1 MIQNAFSIFK
11 VYQSK
16 FLMINQLRFKKDQQK
31 RKQAFFLIFSY
42 IFLLGMFSFY
52 TAGYVYA
59 LHYLQL
65 STLTFSYL
73 LVLASSFCFLFTIYQ
88 ANSLLFLS
96 RDHEQLLSFPCT
108 ISSIILGKLLF
119 IYVNQLIFT
128 LVITLPGAIL
138 YLILTPSSLVSFLY
152 YLIAL
157 AFIPLIPIVF
167 AAALGALLT
176 IVTSRFKHKTL
187 LKVILSF
194 AFMAAIFAG
203 SFSSAN
209 LNEAKIIELSV
220 SLESKIH
227 SAYPLATLFSNGI
240 QNKQVSSLLLFC
252 GLSLASI
259 TLFTL
264 LLSKIYLSLGSVLS
278 AKETSRKY
286 QYSNQKKS
294 ILKALVGKELRRYFS
309 SSLYIMNTSVGYLM
323 TLAFAIS
330 VPILGVEKLEKLM
343 EMQGLSK
350 VIVLAAPIII
360 ASMNAMMPSSAAAL
374 SLEGKSF
381 WIVQTLPISSKQLFH
396 SKILAH
402 LSIAVPF
409 TLLSSAILAFS
420 LEMLPLQ
427 RLATFIM
434 PLCYVILSSYIGLTL
449 NIKFVNFKW
458 ENEVEIIKQSTPIL
472 LMLVVCIL
480 IVAPVII
487 LCINFPAMA
496 TLIQLIA
503 SFISLMI
510 CAILEQKNNQ
520 LSLSKIA

>member
-1 MIQNAFSIFK
+1 
-11 VYQSK
+11 
-16 FLMINQLRFKKDQQK
+16 
-31 RKQAFFLIFSY
+31 
-42 IFLLGMFSFY
+42 
-52 TAGYVYA
+52 
-59 LHYLQL
+59 
-65 STLTFSYL
+65 
-73 LVLASSFCFLFTIYQ
+73 
-88 ANSLLFLS
+88 
-96 RDHEQLLSFPCT
+96 
-108 ISSIILGKLLF
+108 
-119 IYVNQLIFT
+119 
-128 LVITLPGAIL
+128 
-138 YLILTPSSLVSFLY
+138 
-152 YLIAL
+152 
-157 AFIPLIPIVF
+157 
-167 AAALGALLT
+167 
-176 IVTSRFKHKTL
+176 
-187 LKVILSF
+187 
-194 AFMAAIFAG
+194 
-203 SFSSAN
+203 
-209 LNEAKIIELSV
+209 
-220 SLESKIH
+220 
-227 SAYPLATLFSNGI
+227 
-240 QNKQVSSLLLFC
+240 
-252 GLSLASI
+252 
-259 TLFTL
+259 
-264 LLSKIYLSLGSVLS
+264 
-278 AKETSRKY
+278 
-286 QYSNQKKS
+286 
-294 ILKALVGKELRRYFS
+294 
-309 SSLYIMNTSVGYLM
+309 
-323 TLAFAIS
+323 
-330 VPILGVEKLEKLM
+330 M

>member
-88 ANSLLFLS
+88 SNSLLFLS
-96 RDHEQLLSFPCT
+96 RDHEQLLAFPCT

-227 SAYPLATLFSNGI
+227 SAYPLNYIRSRLYS
-240 QNKQVSSLLLFC
+240 QMV
-252 GLSLASI
+252 
-259 TLFTL
+259 
-264 LLSKIYLSLGSVLS
+264 SKINRCLHYYYFVLF
-278 AKETSRKY
+278 
-286 QYSNQKKS
+286 
-294 ILKALVGKELRRYFS
+294 L
-309 SSLYIMNTSVGYLM
+309 
-323 TLAFAIS
+323 
-330 VPILGVEKLEKLM
+330 
-343 EMQGLSK
+343 
-350 VIVLAAPIII
+350 
-360 ASMNAMMPSSAAAL
+360 
-374 SLEGKSF
+374 
-381 WIVQTLPISSKQLFH
+381 
-396 SKILAH
+396 
-402 LSIAVPF
+402 
-409 TLLSSAILAFS
+409 
-420 LEMLPLQ
+420 
-427 RLATFIM
+427 
-434 PLCYVILSSYIGLTL
+434 
-449 NIKFVNFKW
+449 
-458 ENEVEIIKQSTPIL
+458 
-472 LMLVVCIL
+472 
-480 IVAPVII
+480 
-487 LCINFPAMA
+487 
-496 TLIQLIA
+496 
-503 SFISLMI
+503 
-510 CAILEQKNNQ
+510 
-520 LSLSKIA
+520 